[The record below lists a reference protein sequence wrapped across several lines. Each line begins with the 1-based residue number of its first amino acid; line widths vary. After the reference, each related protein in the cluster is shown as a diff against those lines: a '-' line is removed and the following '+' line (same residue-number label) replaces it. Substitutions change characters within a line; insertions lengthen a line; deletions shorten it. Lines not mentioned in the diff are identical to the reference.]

1 MKSLSVA
8 AVVCTLCVCTPVS
21 ADQLNVIV
29 EPYRTL
35 INDTVPVNAGQYI
48 HYQLQ
53 LTRGG
58 ALVVR
63 FNVSG
68 GVNNQANVW
77 LLDSSNFQRFRADLQ
92 FNAFEGT
99 YGAVQGI
106 ASYTFPVPKTDIY
119 A

>member
-77 LLDSSNFQRFRADLQ
+77 LLDSSNFQRFRPHLH
-92 FNAFEGT
+92 FTPFERT
-99 YGAVQGI
+99 YAPLPRLP
-106 ASYTFPVPKTDIY
+106 SS
-119 A
+119 